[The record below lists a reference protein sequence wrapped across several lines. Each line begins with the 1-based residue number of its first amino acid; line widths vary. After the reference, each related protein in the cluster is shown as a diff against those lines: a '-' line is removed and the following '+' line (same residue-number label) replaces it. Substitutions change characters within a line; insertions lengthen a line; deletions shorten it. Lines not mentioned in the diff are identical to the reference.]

1 MPIVALVDGK
11 EAHLAMDGDGEF
23 KVPEDMTN
31 AEFFHSTAAR
41 AMAVY
46 SSLPKNK
53 SIFRFAMSWA
63 GDLGFDASDFT
74 HETNVTSSAEGAG
87 EAAEGGGRRRRRWSP
102 SGRCGPSLCPSSR
115 STTVRPARATRAA
128 PRPEPAALRSL
139 TAARPPRAEGDIFFT
154 PVEEYNADARITQR
168 MLPSP
173 FTVSR
178 EALDDLLAQEQEVVF
193 SSAISQTRMT
203 IGVLGALADM
213 VPKTERERWVALE
226 NMNKLEDQLF
236 EDTAD
241 EKVERTRR
249 VRKRK
254 GLEGLSDFKEEE
266 GRRKKG
272 GKKKRKKGGK
282 KKRKKKAAKADA
294 PSDAE
299 L

>member
-1 MPIVALVDGK
+1 M
-11 EAHLAMDGDGEF
+11 
-23 KVPEDMTN
+23 
-31 AEFFHSTAAR
+31 
-41 AMAVY
+41 
-46 SSLPKNK
+46 
-53 SIFRFAMSWA
+53 
-63 GDLGFDASDFT
+63 
-74 HETNVTSSAEGAG
+74 
-87 EAAEGGGRRRRRWSP
+87 
-102 SGRCGPSLCPSSR
+102 
-115 STTVRPARATRAA
+115 
-128 PRPEPAALRSL
+128 
-139 TAARPPRAEGDIFFT
+139 
-154 PVEEYNADARITQR
+154 EEYNADARITQR